1 MSSTFSSRLKQLR
14 IEKKLSQRALGALL
28 GLSDKTISAYENNRN
43 TPDFERLTKLS
54 KIFGVSVD
62 YLIGASENS
71 ESSETTLREYSLKT
85 ISVYNIDSL
94 QTNKAVEYLKLP
106 MWFGCDFGI
115 LVSDESC
122 EPVLSKGDI
131 ALVRKGPA
139 LEGDL
144 VLWREKE
151 EKIVIRR
158 IYFQGDSVILK
169 PENSKYR
176 PVIVKNLK
184 ISGSLLGVVVGRWQK
199 IL

>member
-14 IEKKLSQRALGALL
+14 TEKQMSQRALGALL
-28 GLSDKTISAYENNRN
+28 GLSDKTISAYENGRN
-43 TPDFERLTKLS
+43 TPDFETLTKLS
-54 KIFGVSVD
+54 KVFRVSVD
-62 YLIGASENS
+62 YLIGASEDS
-71 ESSETTLREYSLKT
+71 EFSETTLQEYSLKT
-85 ISVYNIDSL
+85 VSVYNIASL
-94 QTNKAVEYLKLP
+94 QIGKAIEYLKLP
-106 MWFGCDFGI
+106 IWFGCDFGV

-131 ALVRKGPA
+131 ALIRKGPA

-144 VLWREKE
+144 VLWKEKE
-151 EKIVIRR
+151 IVIRR

-176 PVIVKNLK
+176 PVIVEDVK